1 MATLKSIEEAKVW
14 KDAVNLS
21 TEVINLLESNQI
33 PYGLKDQMIRSS
45 VSIASNIAE
54 GFEYQNKKEFLR
66 FLKYARGS
74 AAELKTQLHI
84 LNRTYLKNKE
94 IENYLNSCDEVI
106 KQIQGFASYLRKEL
120 ELLN

>member
-21 TEVINLLESNQI
+21 TEVINLLESKQI

-54 GFEYQNKKEFLR
+54 GFEYQSKKEFLR

-74 AAELKTQLHI
+74 AAELKTQLYSEDN
-84 LNRTYLKNKE
+84 LFK
-94 IENYLNSCDEVI
+94 
-106 KQIQGFASYLRKEL
+106 G
-120 ELLN
+120 